1 MTQAEVLRRYVG
13 GRTGSNRDEHAQVTV
28 VAGGKGGV
36 GASTI
41 AALLAAANAQAG
53 RRTLLVDAEGGATG
67 AGIVV
72 GCDATPD
79 TTDVVCTPLTAD
91 LTLALL
97 PTGRSVP
104 PNDIERRVLYRR
116 AIAHFDRY
124 DAVVVDAGARV
135 DTITATLAAA
145 GTMLVVAAPDRV
157 ALAASFAVMKI
168 AATRAPALQM
178 AVLVN
183 RADEHTGL
191 IAYRAVRGG
200 AERFL
205 GRVPAWAG
213 TVAEEPE
220 LRAAVEAKRL
230 LHTETAALHTMARL
244 VAQDPA
250 IPRLRAT

>member
-1 MTQAEVLRRYVG
+1 MTQAEVLRRYMG
-13 GRTGSNRDEHAQVTV
+13 GRTTASREEHARVTV

-41 AALLAAANAQAG
+41 AALLAVASAQAG

-67 AGIVV
+67 ACLVV
-72 GCDATPD
+72 GSDATPD
-79 TTDVVCTPLTAD
+79 ATDVVRMALTSD

-104 PNDIERRVLYRR
+104 PSDIERRVLYRR
-116 AIAHFDRY
+116 AITLFDGY
-124 DAVVVDAGARV
+124 DAVVVDAGTRV
-135 DTITATLAAA
+135 DTIAATLAAA
-145 GTMLVVAAPDRV
+145 GTLLLVAAPDRV
-157 ALAASFAVMKI
+157 ALAASFAVLKV
-168 AATRAPALQM
+168 AATRAPALHA

-191 IAYRAVRGG
+191 IAYRAIRGG

-213 TVAEEPE
+213 AVGEEPE
-220 LRAAVEAKRL
+220 LRAAIDAKRL

-250 IPRLRAT
+250 VPRLRAT